1 MFEYGRISP
10 HSSKS
15 DPSKISNIFQPNN
28 FYFDGSEAVSL
39 SKLPI
44 V

>member
-1 MFEYGRISP
+1 MVEFLHTP
-10 HSSKS
+10 LFKS